1 MYEYRACPSKKKFQV
16 PLENLDSILGIIPS
30 HLYFL
35 NKGGKWPKWCIRKII
50 LVTINK
56 LVRRKA
62 KDREK
67 VTVAV
72 KGTSN
77 ESMAVRLM

>member
-1 MYEYRACPSKKKFQV
+1 MYEYWACPSKKKFQV
-16 PLENLDSILGIIPS
+16 PLENLDSILHIIPK
-30 HLYFL
+30 HLCFL
-35 NKGGKWPKWCIRKII
+35 NKGGKWSEWCIRKII

-56 LVRRKA
+56 LVWRTT

-77 ESMAVRLM
+77 ESMAARLI